1 MEYKVKLA
9 SLPAGV
15 AFSERLRERCT
26 YNAERGELSYRG
38 FMTKCAYDE
47 ISALS
52 DDLDYHRAVEHLFVL
67 TSAEIAPP
75 ERSFPLT
82 AAIAGAAAWWSSW
95 SRQFFLACETG
106 KVISSHRLVLRQMPR
121 SRRDRRVFAAVMPGL
136 RRSERPYNLRG

>member
-15 AFSERLRERCT
+15 AFSERLRERCS

-47 ISALS
+47 VSALS

-75 ERSFPLT
+75 PRSFPRT
-82 AAIAGAAAWWSSW
+82 AAIAAAAAVVVLVAAIFLGVRRQGSSEPPV
-95 SRQFFLACETG
+95 SAPANATVSTG
-106 KVISSHRLVLRQMPR
+106 S
-121 SRRDRRVFAAVMPGL
+121 
-136 RRSERPYNLRG
+136 